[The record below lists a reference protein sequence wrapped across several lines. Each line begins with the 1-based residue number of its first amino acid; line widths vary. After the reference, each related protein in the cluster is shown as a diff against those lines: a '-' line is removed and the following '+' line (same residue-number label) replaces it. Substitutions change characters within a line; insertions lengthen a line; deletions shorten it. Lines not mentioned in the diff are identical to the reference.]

1 MFTASEAMDRSC
13 GVSQRKSRSRKRG
26 NPGLKAAPTLQNKTK
41 KLLSHK

>member
-13 GVSQRKSRSRKRG
+13 DVSQRKSRSGKRG
-26 NPGLKAAPTLQNKTK
+26 NPGLKATLTLQNKSK